1 VPRCG
6 VLELPKTGHTIN
18 LEEPAAF
25 NAAVQDFFHA
35 VEHDHWPARAG
46 GKLYTLIPPSR

>member
-1 VPRCG
+1 

-25 NAAVQDFFHA
+25 NAAVQDFLHA
-35 VEHDHWPARAG
+35 VEHGRWAERDAVARQG
-46 GKLYTLIPPSR
+46 YTLIPPSR

>member
-1 VPRCG
+1 M
-6 VLELPKTGHTIN
+6 N

-35 VEHDHWPARAG
+35 VENDRWPAREA
-46 GKLYTLIPPSR
+46 KNYTLIPPKDLSSRA